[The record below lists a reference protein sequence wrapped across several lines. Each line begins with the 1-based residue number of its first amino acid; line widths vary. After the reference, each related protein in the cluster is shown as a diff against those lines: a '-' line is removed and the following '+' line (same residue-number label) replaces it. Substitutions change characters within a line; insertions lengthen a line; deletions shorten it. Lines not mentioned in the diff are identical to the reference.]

1 MLDELDKTLRI
12 DDETFLVFDMFNGQ
26 MEMRNKSAWRKYKV
40 LLVFTKIRVP
50 QNSTKLQL
58 VFDDF
63 KVAIA
68 KIEKKRN
75 EIMLALIK
83 KGELNQNDVDK
94 YKNEHPVE
102 SDKVY
107 SLIVP
112 DCKQYLEIMKLLKL
126 SLLITSSTASVE
138 CDFPVLN
145 LIHTKERYQLTAKS
159 IDRLIPIILLGPVKL
174 TKSEYEELIDSYSSM
189 SNRCINLISYVYYFQ
204 NYAFL

>member
-1 MLDELDKTLRI
+1 M
-12 DDETFLVFDMFNGQ
+12 
-26 MEMRNKSAWRKYKV
+26 
-40 LLVFTKIRVP
+40 
-50 QNSTKLQL
+50 

-68 KIEKKRN
+68 KVEKKRN
-75 EIMLALIK
+75 EMILALIK
-83 KGELNQNDVDK
+83 KGEFNQNDVDK
-94 YKNEHPVE
+94 YKDEHPVE

-159 IDRLIPIILLGPVKL
+159 IDRLIPIILLDPVKL
-174 TKSEYEELIDSYSSM
+174 TKSEYEELIYSYSSM

-204 NYAFL
+204 NYAFLWGCH